1 MSFDEPADRRWNAG
15 RPRVLIADEDPE
27 AGDNLDLLLKLIDH
41 DDCEVLVTDDANA
54 ALERA
59 GDWKPHV
66 AVLDTS
72 MPSLDGF
79 ALAVALR
86 EQLPDILLVAR
97 GGFLDEE
104 STDRAR
110 LAGFD
115 VTIEKG
121 GDLRELHTPSCA

>member
-1 MSFDEPADRRWNAG
+1 MSTFQESSDRRWNTG
-15 RPRVLIADEDPE
+15 RPRVLIADDDPA
-27 AGDNLDLLLKLIDH
+27 AGDSLDLLLKLIDH
-41 DDCEVLVTDDANA
+41 RECDVLVTDDADA

-66 AVLDTS
+66 AVLDTR
-72 MPSLDGF
+72 MPSLDSF

-86 EQLPDILLVAR
+86 EQLPDILLVAL

-115 VTIEKG
+115 VAIERG
-121 GDLRELHTPSCA
+121 GDRLELHTAS